1 MTDAA
6 TPEDEGL
13 AFSLEPGRRV
23 TLKLLGHQTGHS
35 LMLFEEVTPPG
46 TATPL
51 HVHHESDEVM
61 YVLAGAFV
69 CKVDDDITSVAP
81 GGSAFIPRSV
91 PHAWKNVGSEPGR
104 VLFVYA
110 PAKAGTAGTL
120 FEVLAKNGGTPPVD
134 GAEIMDWLRQHDAE
148 VVGAE
153 PFEA

>member
-1 MTDAA
+1 
-6 TPEDEGL
+6 
-13 AFSLEPGRRV
+13 
-23 TLKLLGHQTGHS
+23 
-35 LMLFEEVTPPG
+35 MLFEEVTPPG

-69 CKVDDDITSVAP
+69 CKVDDDITSIAP
-81 GGSAFIPRSV
+81 GGCVFIPRGV

-110 PAKAGTAGTL
+110 PAKAGTV
-120 FEVLAKNGGTPPVD
+120 FEGLAKNGGKLPVD

-153 PFEA
+153 PF

>member
-1 MTDAA
+1 MTEPV
-6 TPEDEGL
+6 TPQDEVL
-13 AFSLEPGRRV
+13 AFSLEPGRLV
-23 TLKLLGHQTGHS
+23 TLKVLGHQTGDS
-35 LMLFEEVTPPG
+35 VMLFEEMTPPG

-69 CKVDDDITSVAP
+69 CKIDDDITSVAP
-81 GGSAFIPRSV
+81 GGCAFIPRGA

-110 PAKAGTAGTL
+110 PAKAGTV
-120 FEVLAKNGGTPPVD
+120 FEELAKNGGKPPVD
-134 GAEIMDWLRQHDAE
+134 GTEIMDWLRQHDAE

-153 PFEA
+153 PF